1 MTVEI
6 PDQAS
11 VGQQANQRAE
21 SRGRAASLPIFN
33 TAPPVLLMVLLAVSV
48 LASGPVERAAL
59 PIAIV
64 GGLVGVPHGA
74 VDHLVLGW
82 STVGWRSPSARAM
95 ARIVVAY
102 TGLAAAAAAALIVAP
117 EASLAIGLLLSA
129 LHFGRGEVV
138 GWAERSGV
146 AVPSMLTDALPAIA
160 HGGAV
165 VGLLV
170 WMHPEVGTR
179 VINVLSPQLSADLL
193 SLRTPGLCAVGVA
206 VIAGVGTLLAS
217 GRHREAAELALV
229 ALTFA
234 ASPPLAA
241 FGVYFGGWHALRHS
255 ARLLELA
262 RSPEDQGW
270 KQSVRRLTSA
280 AAIPT
285 LIALGAI
292 AVMWRVQAVAGL
304 ASVITVL
311 LALTVPHAVVVAAMD
326 RSRSGVRVHDQGAP
340 VAVQIS

>member
-6 PDQAS
+6 PDQALS
-11 VGQQANQRAE
+11 LGRQARRPGNFR
-21 SRGRAASLPIFN
+21 RAASLPVFS
-33 TAPPVLLMVLLAVSV
+33 TTPPVLLIALVAMSL

-59 PIAIV
+59 PLAIV

-82 STVGWRSPSARAM
+82 STGGWRTPPARAM

-102 TGLAAAAAAALIVAP
+102 TGLAAAAATALIIAP
-117 EASLAIGLLLSA
+117 EVSLGLGLLLSA

-138 GWAERSGV
+138 VWAERSGV
-146 AVPSMLTDALPAIA
+146 AVPYLLTDALPAIA

-170 WMHPEVGTR
+170 WMHPEAGTR
-179 VINVLSPQLSADLL
+179 VLNVLSPQLSADLL

-206 VIAGVGTLLAS
+206 VIAGVGKLLAS

-234 ASPPLAA
+234 VAPPLAA

-262 RSPEDQGW
+262 RFPGDTGW
-270 KQSVRRLTSA
+270 KQSVRRLTCA

-292 AVMWRVQAVAGL
+292 AVMWRIQAVAGL
-304 ASVITVL
+304 ATVITVL

-326 RSRSGVRVHDQGAP
+326 RSRSGARAHDQGAAIAGQ
-340 VAVQIS
+340 VS